1 KYFLQKSLTIEQE
14 FLEGTKRFYNA
25 EMALTDYQKDPE
37 GARKEVNDW
46 VENKTKENIKNLI
59 PEGVFNSGTVLTLV
73 NAIYSKGI
81 WQNEFDRRATRS
93 KDFFVSKNEK
103 AKVKMMK
110 LKTNFKHIANGGELD
125 CQLLELPYQGE
136 DPSMLILKEV
146 NDWVENKTKENI
158 KNLIPEGIIDSS
170 TELILVNAIYFKGIW
185 QNEFDRRATRSKD
198 FFVSKKKKVKV
209 KMMKLKTN
217 FKYIANVGEL
227 GCQLLELPY
236 QGEDLSM
243 LILLPQDKYGLASVE
258 ASLTHDKLQKAIAL
272 TQVQPSGE
280 VKVYLPRFNMTQEF
294 QLKKLLAKMGVTD
307 MFNAI
312 KADFTGISP
321 GLFVTHV
328 IHKAFVEVN
337 EKGTEAAA
345 ATAVIMSRSKSP
357 SGGSAK
363 IPVFCADHP
372 FLFLLCHKKSGGILF
387 MGRMMKPEPLD

>member
-1 KYFLQKSLTIEQE
+1 MQSVVEANNKFTLDLYQVLQKDDKFTDQNIFYSPSSISIALAMTFMGARGDTAKQMSEALHWEAMTSDQLHDQQRHFLDALQESNDEGNELLAANRLFVQKSLTIEQE

-37 GARKEVNDW
+37 GARKE
-46 VENKTKENIKNLI
+46 I
-59 PEGVFNSGTVLTLV
+59 
-73 NAIYSKGI
+73 
-81 WQNEFDRRATRS
+81 
-93 KDFFVSKNEK
+93 
-103 AKVKMMK
+103 
-110 LKTNFKHIANGGELD
+110 
-125 CQLLELPYQGE
+125 
-136 DPSMLILKEV
+136 

-170 TELILVNAIYFKGIW
+170 TKLILVNAIYFKGIW

-217 FKYIANVGEL
+217 FKHIANVGEL

>member
-1 KYFLQKSLTIEQE
+1 MQSVVEANNKLTLDLYQVLQKDDNFTDQNLFYSPSSLSISLAMTSMGARGDTAKQLSEALHWEAMTSDQLHDQQRHFLDALQESNDEGNELLAANRLFVQKGFIIEQE

-59 PEGVFNSGTVLTLV
+59 PEGIINSG
-73 NAIYSKGI
+73 
-81 WQNEFDRRATRS
+81 
-93 KDFFVSKNEK
+93 
-103 AKVKMMK
+103 
-110 LKTNFKHIANGGELD
+110 
-125 CQLLELPYQGE
+125 
-136 DPSMLILKEV
+136 
-146 NDWVENKTKENI
+146 
-158 KNLIPEGIIDSS
+158 

-217 FKYIANVGEL
+217 FKHIANGGEL

-236 QGEDLSM
+236 QGEGLSM

-272 TQVQPSGE
+272 TQVQRLLG
-280 VKVYLPRFNMTQEF
+280 VKVYLPRFKMTQQF
-294 QLKKLLAKMGVTD
+294 QLHEVLTKMGTTD
-307 MFNAI
+307 MFDEN
-312 KADFTGISP
+312 KADFTGISS
-321 GLFVTHV
+321 GSERLCVSHV

-337 EKGTEAAA
+337 EKGTEAAV
-345 ATAVIMSRSKSP
+345 ATAVAKKKLSLC
-357 SGGSAK
+357 GGSAK

-372 FLFLLCHKKSGGILF
+372 FLFLICHEKSGGVLF
-387 MGRMMKPEPLD
+387 MGRMVKPEPVD

>member
-1 KYFLQKSLTIEQE
+1 MQSVVEANNKFTLDLYQVLQKDDKFTDQNIFYSPSSISIALAMTFMGARGDTAKQMSEALHWEAMTSDQLHDQQRHFLDALQESNDEGNELLAANRLFVQKSLTIEQE

-37 GARKEVNDW
+37 GARKE
-46 VENKTKENIKNLI
+46 I
-59 PEGVFNSGTVLTLV
+59 
-73 NAIYSKGI
+73 
-81 WQNEFDRRATRS
+81 
-93 KDFFVSKNEK
+93 
-103 AKVKMMK
+103 
-110 LKTNFKHIANGGELD
+110 
-125 CQLLELPYQGE
+125 
-136 DPSMLILKEV
+136 

-170 TELILVNAIYFKGIW
+170 TKLTLVNAIYFKGIW
-185 QNEFDRRATRSKD
+185 QNEFDQRATRPKD

-217 FKYIANVGEL
+217 FKHIANVGEL
-227 GCQLLELPY
+227 GCQLVELPY

-243 LILLPQDKYGLASVE
+243 LILLPQDKYGLTSVE

-294 QLKKLLAKMGVTD
+294 QLNELLAKMGVTD
-307 MFNAI
+307 MFNAN

-321 GLFVTHV
+321 GLFVTHA

-345 ATAVIMSRSKSP
+345 ATAVVMSRSKSP
-357 SGGSAK
+357 PGGSAK

>member
-1 KYFLQKSLTIEQE
+1 MSEALHLEAMTSDQLHDQHRHFLDALQESNTEGNELLAANRLFVHKSLTIEPE
-14 FLEGTKRFYNA
+14 FVDGTKRLYNA
-25 EMALTDYQKDPE
+25 ELALVDYQNHPE

-59 PEGVFNSGTVLTLV
+59 PEGVFNSGTLLT
-73 NAIYSKGI
+73 
-81 WQNEFDRRATRS
+81 
-93 KDFFVSKNEK
+93 
-103 AKVKMMK
+103 
-110 LKTNFKHIANGGELD
+110 
-125 CQLLELPYQGE
+125 
-136 DPSMLILKEV
+136 
-146 NDWVENKTKENI
+146 
-158 KNLIPEGIIDSS
+158 
-170 TELILVNAIYFKGIW
+170 LVNAIYFKGIW
-185 QNEFDRRATRSKD
+185 QNQFARRATRSKD
-198 FFVSKKKKVKV
+198 FFVSKKEKVKV

-217 FKYIANVGEL
+217 FKYIANGGEL

-236 QGEDLSM
+236 QGEGLSM

-307 MFNAI
+307 MFNAS

-345 ATAVIMSRSKSP
+345 ATAVVMSRSKSP

>member
-1 KYFLQKSLTIEQE
+1 MQSVVEANNKFTLDLYQVLQKDDKFTDQNIFYSPSSISIALAMTFMGARGDTAKQMSEALHWEAMTSDQLHDQQRHFLDALQESNDEGNELLAANRLFVQKSFIIEQE

-59 PEGVFNSGTVLTLV
+59 PEG
-73 NAIYSKGI
+73 
-81 WQNEFDRRATRS
+81 
-93 KDFFVSKNEK
+93 
-103 AKVKMMK
+103 
-110 LKTNFKHIANGGELD
+110 
-125 CQLLELPYQGE
+125 
-136 DPSMLILKEV
+136 
-146 NDWVENKTKENI
+146 
-158 KNLIPEGIIDSS
+158 IIDSS
-170 TELILVNAIYFKGIW
+170 TELTLVNAIYFKGIW
-185 QNEFDRRATRSKD
+185 QNEFDQRATRPKD

-217 FKYIANVGEL
+217 FKHIANVGEL
-227 GCQLLELPY
+227 GCQLVELPY

-243 LILLPQDKYGLASVE
+243 LILLPQDKYGLTSVE

-294 QLKKLLAKMGVTD
+294 QLNELLAKMGVTD
-307 MFNAI
+307 MFNAN

-321 GLFVTHV
+321 GLFVTHA

>member
-1 KYFLQKSLTIEQE
+1 MQSVVEANNKFTLDLYQVLQKDDKFTDQNIFYSPSSISIALAMTFMGARGDTAKQMSEALHWEAMTSDQLHDQQRHFLDALQESNDEGNELLAANRLFVQKSFIIEQE

-37 GARKEVNDW
+37 GAR
-46 VENKTKENIKNLI
+46 
-59 PEGVFNSGTVLTLV
+59 
-73 NAIYSKGI
+73 
-81 WQNEFDRRATRS
+81 
-93 KDFFVSKNEK
+93 
-103 AKVKMMK
+103 
-110 LKTNFKHIANGGELD
+110 
-125 CQLLELPYQGE
+125 
-136 DPSMLILKEV
+136 KEV

-307 MFNAI
+307 MFI

>member
-1 KYFLQKSLTIEQE
+1 MDLYQARRDDEKFTNQNLFYSPSSLSTALAMTFMGARGDTAKQMSEALHWEAMTSDQLHDQQRHFLDALQESNDEGNELLAANRLFVQKSFTIEQE

-59 PEGVFNSGTVLTLV
+59 PEGVFNSGTLLT
-73 NAIYSKGI
+73 
-81 WQNEFDRRATRS
+81 
-93 KDFFVSKNEK
+93 
-103 AKVKMMK
+103 
-110 LKTNFKHIANGGELD
+110 
-125 CQLLELPYQGE
+125 
-136 DPSMLILKEV
+136 
-146 NDWVENKTKENI
+146 
-158 KNLIPEGIIDSS
+158 
-170 TELILVNAIYFKGIW
+170 LVNAIYFKGIW
-185 QNEFDRRATRSKD
+185 QNQFARRATRSKD
-198 FFVSKKKKVKV
+198 FFVSKKEKVKV

-217 FKYIANVGEL
+217 FKHIANVGEL

-280 VKVYLPRFNMTQEF
+280 VKVYLPRFKMTQQF
-294 QLKKLLAKMGVTD
+294 QLNELLAKMGAID
-307 MFNAI
+307 MFNAN

-321 GLFVTHV
+321 GPERLHISLV
-328 IHKAFVEVN
+328 IHKAFVKVN

-345 ATAVIMSRSKSP
+345 ATAVVMTRTKSP
-357 SGGSAK
+357 FGGSAK

-372 FLFLLCHKKSGGILF
+372 FLIITLS
-387 MGRMMKPEPLD
+387 

>member
-1 KYFLQKSLTIEQE
+1 MQSVVEANNKFTLDLYQVLQKDDKFTDQNIFYSPSSISIALAMTFMGARGDTAKQMSEALHWEAMTSDQLHDQQRHFLDALQESNDEGNELLAANRLFVQKSFTVEQE

-37 GARKEVNDW
+37 GARKE
-46 VENKTKENIKNLI
+46 I
-59 PEGVFNSGTVLTLV
+59 
-73 NAIYSKGI
+73 
-81 WQNEFDRRATRS
+81 
-93 KDFFVSKNEK
+93 
-103 AKVKMMK
+103 
-110 LKTNFKHIANGGELD
+110 
-125 CQLLELPYQGE
+125 
-136 DPSMLILKEV
+136 

-158 KNLIPEGIIDSS
+158 KNLIPEGIIDSG
-170 TELILVNAIYFKGIW
+170 TELTLVNAIYFKGIW
-185 QNEFDRRATRSKD
+185 QNEFDQRATRSKD

-217 FKYIANVGEL
+217 FKHIANVGEL

-243 LILLPQDKYGLASVE
+243 LILLPQDKYGLTSVE
-258 ASLTHDKLQKAIAL
+258 DSLTHDKLQKAIAL

-307 MFNAI
+307 MFNAN

-321 GLFVTHV
+321 GLFVTHA

-345 ATAVIMSRSKSP
+345 ATAVLMSRSKSP
-357 SGGSAK
+357 PGGSAK

>member
-1 KYFLQKSLTIEQE
+1 MDLYQARRDDEKFTNQNLFYSPSSLSTALAMTFMGARGDTAKQMSEALHWEAMTSDQLHDQHRHFLDALQESNTEGNELLAANRLFVHKSLTIEPE
-14 FLEGTKRFYNA
+14 FVDGTKRLYNA
-25 EMALTDYQKDPE
+25 ELALVDYQNHPE

-59 PEGVFNSGTVLTLV
+59 PEGVFNSGTLLTLV
-73 NAIYSKGI
+73 NVIYFKGI
-81 WQNEFDRRATRS
+81 WQNQFARRATRS
-93 KDFFVSKNEK
+93 KDFFVSKKEK
-103 AKVKMMK
+103 VKVKMMK
-110 LKTNFKHIANGGELD
+110 LKTNFKHIANG
-125 CQLLELPYQGE
+125 
-136 DPSMLILKEV
+136 
-146 NDWVENKTKENI
+146 
-158 KNLIPEGIIDSS
+158 
-170 TELILVNAIYFKGIW
+170 
-185 QNEFDRRATRSKD
+185 
-198 FFVSKKKKVKV
+198 
-209 KMMKLKTN
+209 
-217 FKYIANVGEL
+217 GEL

-280 VKVYLPRFNMTQEF
+280 VKVYLPRFKMTQQFE
-294 QLKKLLAKMGVTD
+294 LNELLAKMGVTD
-307 MFNAI
+307 MFNAN

-345 ATAVIMSRSKSP
+345 ATAVLMSRSKSP

>member
-1 KYFLQKSLTIEQE
+1 MQSVVEANNKFTLDLYQVLQKDDKFTDQNIFYSPSSISIALAMTFMGARGDTAKQMSEALHWEAMTSDQLHDQQRHFLDALQESNDEGNELLAANRLFVQKSLTIEQE

-37 GARKEVNDW
+37 GARKE
-46 VENKTKENIKNLI
+46 I
-59 PEGVFNSGTVLTLV
+59 
-73 NAIYSKGI
+73 
-81 WQNEFDRRATRS
+81 
-93 KDFFVSKNEK
+93 
-103 AKVKMMK
+103 
-110 LKTNFKHIANGGELD
+110 
-125 CQLLELPYQGE
+125 
-136 DPSMLILKEV
+136 

-170 TELILVNAIYFKGIW
+170 TKLTLVNAIYFKGIW
-185 QNEFDRRATRSKD
+185 QNEFDQRATRPKD

-217 FKYIANVGEL
+217 FKHIANVGEL
-227 GCQLLELPY
+227 GCQLVELPY

-243 LILLPQDKYGLASVE
+243 LILLPQDKYGLTSVE

-294 QLKKLLAKMGVTD
+294 QLNELLAKMGVTD
-307 MFNAI
+307 MFNAN

-321 GLFVTHV
+321 GLFVTHA

-345 ATAVIMSRSKSP
+345 ATAVLMSRSKSP
-357 SGGSAK
+357 PGGSAK

>member
-1 KYFLQKSLTIEQE
+1 MHFKNRTTRGTKYFLQKRLTIEQE

-59 PEGVFNSGTVLTLV
+59 PEG
-73 NAIYSKGI
+73 
-81 WQNEFDRRATRS
+81 
-93 KDFFVSKNEK
+93 
-103 AKVKMMK
+103 
-110 LKTNFKHIANGGELD
+110 
-125 CQLLELPYQGE
+125 
-136 DPSMLILKEV
+136 
-146 NDWVENKTKENI
+146 
-158 KNLIPEGIIDSS
+158 IINSS

-307 MFNAI
+307 MFNAS

-321 GLFVTHV
+321 GLFMTHV

-345 ATAVIMSRSKSP
+345 ATAVLMSRSKSP

-387 MGRMMKPEPLD
+387 MGRMVKPEPLD